1 MKGTQ
6 GQRYVANLF
15 FGGLASDIDSEMLD
29 NKTGA
34 VLEAHYFHV
43 ENTVKNILRKIRGS
57 ESFIVDTGLGFAA
70 TMIGALWLN
79 GYIVEFWYFDG
90 STHVYANGTLVAN
103 NANLPGDSTHYL
115 DMDKN
120 TETWEIF
127 ITDNKQCPVVLDLE
141 DMLASV
147 STTDY
152 FADYDKQLYE
162 INKPVELNQPM
173 FQTLEVLGV
182 GGGLLAGSYAYAMR
196 YASIGGDKTAWGPTT
211 PYIPVP
217 YNTRTGSTDA
227 IKANSGVLIAGQ
239 APSLTPTKFG
249 IRLKIRLTNI
259 VGFDYIELKRY
270 ANNTGQSVNYIPTA
284 EYMLLSLDANGSVI
298 DVKNNPHSVIEF
310 VDNHSMAWA
319 TLDESVSNT
328 YSTIKR
334 ARTIRYFN
342 RRIVLGGVEYESK
355 ELQTQDIFKTDPVT
369 SKLTVPI
376 IKQLGTDGFS
386 NMQNQVYNRSHRSGE
401 RYGYAAKLY
410 DDQGNMLFAVP
421 IASNTA
427 VAQVVHVTLSGD
439 TGSISIGYDGY
450 AFPVNFDT
458 DLTTTAANFVSL
470 YAISFA
476 FWGITLTSSAG
487 VLIFTATIPG
497 VPFGDITVIYT
508 SPVVTLN
515 SMYTIQDG
523 QTLTPIYSFS
533 FSATNIGAAGVVRV
547 YYRLRDS
554 SHTPLQVNYQ
564 DINMSVGTGI
574 YTITGVNYPVISVD
588 NDLQIGLTTS
598 YTLTSNHFASLGYA
612 DPTYNLQKVFGEEF
626 DLYKDNLHTIPVT
639 VPTESPYA
647 YGTVGTPNIH
657 FEFWAYPVNTGV
669 DTVEVH
675 IFDFDGIEVYSGTC
689 VVNDFAQTWENV
701 VIDRNIVAGDVFY
714 IIIGT

>member
-6 GQRYVANLF
+6 GQKYSATLF
-15 FGGLASDIDSEMLD
+15 FGGLAADVDPEMLD
-29 NKTGA
+29 AKTGA

-43 ENTVKNILRKIRGS
+43 SNTIKNILQKIRGS
-57 ESFIVDTGLGFAA
+57 ESFIVDASLGAA
-70 TMIGALWLN
+70 SVLIGAIWLN
-79 GYIVEFWYFDG
+79 GYLVEFWYFSG
-90 STHVYANGTLVAN
+90 ATHVYANGSLIAN
-103 NANLPGDSTHYL
+103 STNLPGDATHYL

-127 ITDNKQCPVVLDLE
+127 ITDNKQCPIVLDLE
-141 DMLASV
+141 DMLNSV

-152 FADYDKQLYE
+152 FADYDRQLYE
-162 INKPVELNQPM
+162 INKPVELNQPV
-173 FQTLEVLGV
+173 FQSLEVLGA

-217 YNTRTGSTDA
+217 YNTRTGSSDA
-227 IKANSGVLIAGQ
+227 IKANSGVLISGQ

-270 ANNTGQSVNYIPTA
+270 ANNTGQSINYIPTA
-284 EYMLLSLDANGSVI
+284 EYMLLSLDADGSII
-298 DVKNNPHSVIEF
+298 DIKNNPHSIIEF

-319 TLDESVSNT
+319 ALDESVLNT
-328 YSTIKR
+328 YSTVKR

-355 ELQTQDIFKTDPVT
+355 ELSTQDIFVTDPVT

-427 VAQVVHVTLSGD
+427 VAQVVHVVLSGD
-439 TGSISIGYDGY
+439 TGSISIGYDGM
-450 AFPVNFDT
+450 AFPVTFDT
-458 DLTTTAANFVSL
+458 DLTTTAANFVTS
-470 YAISFA
+470 YAIPFLNE
-476 FWGITLTSSAG
+476 GIILTSSG
-487 VLIFTATIPG
+487 GTLIFTAEVAGI
-497 VPFGDITVIYT
+497 PFGDITVIYT
-508 SPVVTLN
+508 SPIVVLN
-515 SMYTIQDG
+515 SIYTIQDG
-523 QTLTPIYSFS
+523 QNGTPIYSFR
-533 FSATNIGAAGVVRV
+533 FSATNTGAAGLVRV
-547 YYRLRDS
+547 YYRLRNAA
-554 SHTPLQVNYQ
+554 HTPLQVNYQ
-564 DINMSVGTGI
+564 DINMSVGTAV
-574 YTITGVNYPVISVD
+574 YTITGVNYPVVSID
-588 NDLQIGLTTS
+588 NDLQIGLTVS
-598 YTLTSNHFASLGYA
+598 YTLTSNHFASLEYA
-612 DPTYNLQKVFGEEF
+612 DPTYNLLKQAGEEF
-626 DLYKDNLHTIPVT
+626 DLYKDNLHTIPLT
-639 VPTESPYA
+639 TPTESPYA

-657 FEFWAYPVNTGV
+657 FEFWPYPVNTGV
-669 DTVEVH
+669 DTVDVH
-675 IFDFDGIEVYSGTC
+675 IFDFNGIEVYEGTC

-701 VIDRNIVAGDVFY
+701 VINRNIVAGDVFY
-714 IIIGT
+714 ILIGV